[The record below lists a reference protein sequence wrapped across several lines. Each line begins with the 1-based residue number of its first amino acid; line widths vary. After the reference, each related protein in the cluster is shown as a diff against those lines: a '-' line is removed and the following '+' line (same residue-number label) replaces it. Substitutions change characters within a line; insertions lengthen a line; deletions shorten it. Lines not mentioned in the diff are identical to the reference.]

1 MGAVD
6 HFNDPDAPR
15 ANSLCPAVNAF
26 VQDEAGR
33 VLLVHRAE
41 QDLHT
46 LPGGEQRPGE
56 TPLAAVVR
64 VTQAET
70 GVRVRV
76 TGLVGV
82 YSDPAHVVAYDDG
95 EVRQEFVLCFRA
107 VPPDDVDLGTRDQT
121 MKADWVDAAGLY
133 ELAIHPAVRLRIQ
146 HGLEERST
154 PYYGQ
159 D

>member
-15 ANSLCPAVNAF
+15 ANSLRPAVNTF
-26 VQDEAGR
+26 VQDGAGR

-56 TPLAAVVR
+56 TPLDAVLR
-64 VTQAET
+64 TTYAET
-70 GVRVRV
+70 GVRVAV

-82 YSDPAHVVAYDDG
+82 YSDPAHVVAHDDG

-107 VPPDDVDLGTRDQT
+107 TPSDGELDTRDQT
-121 MKADWVDAAGLY
+121 MKADWVNPARMY

-146 HGLEERST
+146 HGFDDRRE
-154 PYYGQ
+154 PYWGQ